1 MGPLTRS
8 VEDQPQHLLEHI
20 ADKKNLLTKR
30 SAFHPTIDSACQAR
44 SHGGAYGIAPEYA
57 ALLMPRGL
65 RPAEKTLEENGNKTV
80 IQGWTWSTD
89 RLLTIRSAQSMSEDY
104 AKAFMTRIT
113 CPVFAV
119 MAEEGLF
126 HLKDGKSNKRGES
139 GTDSIFLCYLF
150 LHIYATNA
158 NAINPCTCTTAP
170 LYLLLFRLSHSLFHF
185 IATISQS

>member
-1 MGPLTRS
+1 MPFRVTLCVLLDNMGPLTRS

-65 RPAEKTLEENGNKTV
+65 RPAEKTLEENGKTTV

-126 HLKDGKSNKRGES
+126 HLKDGKSNKKGRRGEK
-139 GTDSIFLCYLF
+139 GWDREHFPLLLVLAYFLCRQ
-150 LHIYATNA
+150 
-158 NAINPCTCTTAP
+158 C
-170 LYLLLFRLSHSLFHF
+170 
-185 IATISQS
+185 